1 MRPGIFFLAILA
13 GFAAPEAAAR
23 VPAPAAP
30 QKDYLSP
37 AEADKIREAGVPS
50 ERIELYVSFAED
62 RLEKF
67 DYELNRSVPERHR
80 GDVLNGLLNGYSG
93 CMDDAA
99 DQIDVAREKQA
110 DIRKALTLMQD
121 KGKLFLAQLEKYDRG
136 APGLDTYQ
144 DTLEDAIEGTK
155 DALSDAADA
164 QKNMLPAPVRRSP

>member
-1 MRPGIFFLAILA
+1 MRHCVFLLTILA
-13 GFAAPEAAAR
+13 SLAVPEFAAR
-23 VPAPAAP
+23 VPSPAAP

-37 AEADKIREAGVPS
+37 AEADKIREAGTPS
-50 ERIELYVSFAED
+50 ERITLYISFAED
-62 RLEKF
+62 RLKKF
-67 DYELNRSVPERHR
+67 DYEVNRSVPERHR

-110 DIRKALTLMQD
+110 DIRRALKLMQD
-121 KGKLFLAQLEKYDRG
+121 KAKQFLAQLQKYNHG
-136 APGLDTYQ
+136 APDLTDYQ

-164 QKNMLPAPVRRSP
+164 QKHLLPAPVRRKP